1 MAKIAKIQSKPIFC
15 AKDHHVTI
23 SWGFF
28 WTKTENFLL
37 FTQAGSSQILYF
49 LCQKYVPPPSSPKI
63 IKFTRI
69 SRTVWNFATKI
80 EISQNTKNFHPCNLK
95 RIAYIELK
103 LL

>member
-1 MAKIAKIQSKPIFC
+1 MLQSHGVFFGQKLKIFYYLHRQDPLKFFIFFV
-15 AKDHHVTI
+15 KNMYLTP
-23 SWGFF
+23 
-28 WTKTENFLL
+28 
-37 FTQAGSSQILYF
+37 
-49 LCQKYVPPPSSPKI
+49 QKKI

-95 RIAYIELK
+95 MIAYIELK